1 MNENQALEVRLQRI
15 EKKLDE
21 RVVYRDVYEAEKN
34 AIRQAIAHAMATT
47 DRETKAAAGLL
58 TESIDNV
65 NERAKERDTVLDKR
79 LASLEGWRTTVYA
92 LIATNLVGLIIGLV
106 MFLLNRQVGL

>member
-1 MNENQALEVRLQRI
+1 MSDALEIRLQRI

-34 AIRQAIAHAMATT
+34 AMREAIAHAMATT

-58 TESIDNV
+58 TEAIENV
-65 NERAKERDTVLDKR
+65 DERAKDRDNVLDKR
-79 LASLEGWRTTVYA
+79 VESLEGWRTTVYA

-106 MFLLNRQVGL
+106 MFLLNRQVPVP